1 MISNRGMNPMILNSK
16 TRNLSL
22 RKARECKISRN
33 SKILCHNVNAL
44 VTKKA
49 TQNPEG
55 SKFKFE
61 SRENYSGGL

>member
-1 MISNRGMNPMILNSK
+1 MIRNSK
-16 TRNLSL
+16 ARNLSL

-44 VTKKA
+44 VTKTA
-49 TQNPEG
+49 TRNAER

-61 SRENYSGGL
+61 SREYYSGGL